1 MESPNHQLLSKS
13 GKEKVR
19 TQLSFRVALDQ
30 QLIGTYRGSRKRKL
44 VSVVDNCGM
53 LIGQQNLKRGVEVN
67 CATKTKD
74 AEK

>member
-1 MESPNHQLLSKS
+1 MESPNHQLLSNS

-19 TQLSFRVALDQ
+19 TQLSFRVALGQ

-53 LIGQQNLKRGVEVN
+53 FIGQQNLKRGVDVN